1 MFKQS
6 DDALIAKALAG
17 KKSAWV
23 ALVKRY
29 EKSIFNYA
37 LRMVN
42 NHADAMDL
50 MQDIFVALYRNLH
63 TFRAESSFK
72 SWLFKIAH
80 YRCIEF
86 YRKKRPMQSIDDMPE
101 PFDEQSNE
109 CPERSF
115 VEKQQASVLMQA
127 MQRLPIKQKLVVEL
141 KFFQQCTFE
150 DIAQQLGIS
159 TNTAK
164 SQLYSALDKLKLF
177 LPASFVGNTERQ
189 VAPDQ
194 SSEVN
199 HV

>member
-1 MFKQS
+1 MFKRS
-6 DDALIAKALAG
+6 DDVLISQALAG

-29 EKSIFNYA
+29 EKGIYNYA

-50 MQDIFVALYRNLH
+50 MQDVFVALYRNLH
-63 TFRAESSFK
+63 TFRAESPFK
-72 SWLFKIAH
+72 GWLFKIAH
-80 YRCIEF
+80 YRCIEY
-86 YRKKRPMQSIDDMPE
+86 YRKKRPMQSLDDTPEQIDEESSD
-101 PFDEQSNE
+101 
-109 CPERSF
+109 CPEQELF
-115 VEKQQASVLMQA
+115 AKQQSSVLIKIIQK
-127 MQRLPIKQKLVVEL
+127 LPIKQKLVVEL
-141 KFFQQCTFE
+141 KFFQECTFD

-177 LPASFVGNTERQ
+177 LETEALETHMNT
-189 VAPDQ
+189 
-194 SSEVN
+194 SEAD